1 MPFAIKI
8 KITSTDVEKKSGTNG
23 RGPWEIIEQEAYMF
37 KTGDEFPEKIVI
49 ALDKGAAP
57 YEPGMYELDERSVY
71 VGQFK
76 APQMRM
82 RLKPLVSG
90 ASSQPLKTANA

>member
-23 RGPWEIIEQEAYMF
+23 RGPWEIIEQEGYMF
-37 KTGDEFPEKIVI
+37 KSGDEFPEKIVI

-71 VGQFK
+71 VGKFK
-76 APQMRM
+76 QPQMRM
-82 RLKPLVSG
+82 RLKPLVSAPAQQRA
-90 ASSQPLKTANA
+90 ASA